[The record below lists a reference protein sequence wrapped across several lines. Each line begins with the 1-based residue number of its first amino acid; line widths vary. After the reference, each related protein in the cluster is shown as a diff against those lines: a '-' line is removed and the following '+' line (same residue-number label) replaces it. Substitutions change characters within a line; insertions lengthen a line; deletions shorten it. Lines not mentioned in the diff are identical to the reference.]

1 MALTV
6 ASATSSFPNCLLFS
20 PTHPKSAFISAPAH
34 FSLAHYTRLL
44 PFKPLASPNVL
55 IHLGVSPKQRRLG
68 RRERRMNSRYGTVY
82 ASLFGVGAPEALV
95 IGVVALLVFGPKGLA
110 EVARN
115 LGKTLRAFRP
125 TIQELQE
132 VSRDFKSTLQREIG
146 LDDVPTQQS
155 YRPTP
160 TYMNDNLEAVAD
172 KNGPPAGEKSYS
184 SKVYLKVTEEE
195 LKAASAD
202 AAKLEISA
210 NENLSEVPVEISSH
224 KKKPE
229 DDKSA

>member
-110 EVARN
+110 E
-115 LGKTLRAFRP
+115 
-125 TIQELQE
+125 E

-184 SKVYLKVTEEE
+184 SKVHLKVTEE

-224 KKKPE
+224 KKPE